1 MEAILAGRDEFA
13 NRAEFHPRQRI
24 TRRNGMS
31 DEQHHS
37 FPDLMPADTAATTD
51 TAARS

>member
-1 MEAILAGRDEFA
+1 MEAILACRDEFA

-31 DEQHHS
+31 DEQQIRT
-37 FPDLMPADTAATTD
+37 LIQAWAATTTD
-51 TAARS
+51 PAARS